1 VARLLLTLTAVFW
14 AGNTVAARLAIDQ
27 ISPFMLTTLRWVLV
41 AAVLWPFHG
50 GEIRKHWG
58 QIRPRLFGI
67 VMLAVLGM
75 SGFNALY
82 YVAAHYTSAINM
94 GILQGALPIFVLAG
108 AFLAHGTRGG
118 LVQLAGV
125 LITAVGV
132 VVVATRGEPLAILE
146 VEFNKG
152 DPPAAVRALRLYTVA
167 LRDRPL
173 MPGAAFF
180 TLLALIAAVTSL
192 PLRRSSAHHGRR
204 CRPQAAVERPGDF
217 PSTCRS
223 LHLRGVDDRAGS
235 AGGSSTRAGVSR
247 PGRRL
252 IDEPFAFHAAPS
264 AGDRRIWRRSH
275 GTAGRSEPECQK
287 FKELPEEVGTPGLSF
302 HHHQHARRR
311 ELSPMAFLVSELGE
325 RDGHPPDAPDEQLRR
340 KNLRRGWRAG
350 RPTLGASSPPSCRRH
365 AFSMGGAP

>member
-1 VARLLLTLTAVFW
+1 MIERATQRLYQWPGLLLTLTAVFW
-14 AGNTVAARLAIDQ
+14 AGNTVAAPACHRPDLAVHADDA
-27 ISPFMLTTLRWVLV
+27 RWVLV
-41 AAVLWPFHG
+41 AAVLWPVYG

-58 QIRPRLFGI
+58 QIRPRLFAI

-108 AFLAHGTRGG
+108 AYLAHGTRGG

-152 DPPAAVRALRLYTVA
+152 DLAMLAACVLYAFYTVA
-167 LRDRPL
+167 LRDRPH

-192 PLRRSSAHHGRR
+192 PLVAFEALTTGVAM
-204 CRPQAAVERPGDF
+204 PTLQGWLVTAWVAIF
-217 PSTCRS
+217 PSTLS
-223 LHLRGVDDRAGS
+223 QLFYLRGVDLIGPGRAGRVRQS
-235 AGGSSTRAGVSR
+235 RAGVRRSPRRR
-247 PGRRL
+247 PDRRAVRRL
-252 IDEPFAFHAAPS
+252 PRGCAG
-264 AGDRRIWRRSH
+264 AGDRRHLAGAADGASTQPATRDAHWRRRYP
-275 GTAGRSEPECQK
+275 RSFESAVLRRL
-287 FKELPEEVGTPGLSF
+287 LPLEGGGWNATGLAAISI
-302 HHHQHARRR
+302 
-311 ELSPMAFLVSELGE
+311 SEL
-325 RDGHPPDAPDEQLRR
+325 
-340 KNLRRGWRAG
+340 RAAG
-350 RPTLGASSPPSCRRH
+350 S
-365 AFSMGGAP
+365 

>member
-1 VARLLLTLTAVFW
+1 RGRDRAPAVRAAGREVPRARTAPGDRLGGGHRRPDLPGRPVPGDRPRQRRAHPAADRGGIGVRPSGHSASMIERATQRLYQWPGLLLTLTAVFW
-14 AGNTVAARLAIDQ
+14 AGNTVAARLDIDQ

-41 AAVLWPFHG
+41 AAVLWPVYG

-58 QIRPRLFGI
+58 QIRPRLSAI

-108 AFLAHGTRGG
+108 AYLAHGTRGG

-152 DPPAAVRALRLYTVA
+152 DLAMLAACVLYAFYTVA
-167 LRDRPL
+167 LRDRPH

-192 PLRRSSAHHGRR
+192 PLVAFEALTTGVAM
-204 CRPQAAVERPGDF
+204 PTLQGWLVTAWVAIF
-217 PSTCRS
+217 PSTLS
-223 LHLRGVDDRAGS
+223 QLFYLRGVDLIG
-235 AGGSSTRAGVSR
+235 
-247 PGRRL
+247 PGR
-252 IDEPFAFHAAPS
+252 A
-264 AGDRRIWRRSH
+264 
-275 GTAGRSEPECQK
+275 
-287 FKELPEEVGTPGLSF
+287 
-302 HHHQHARRR
+302 
-311 ELSPMAFLVSELGE
+311 
-325 RDGHPPDAPDEQLRR
+325 
-340 KNLRRGWRAG
+340 
-350 RPTLGASSPPSCRRH
+350 
-365 AFSMGGAP
+365 

>member
-1 VARLLLTLTAVFW
+1 MIERPTQRLYQWPGLLLTLTAVFW

-41 AAVLWPFHG
+41 AAVLWPVYG
-50 GEIRKHWG
+50 GEIRKHWE
-58 QIRPRLFGI
+58 QIRPRLFAI

-108 AFLAHGTRGG
+108 AYLAHGTRGG

-132 VVVATRGEPLAILE
+132 VVVATRGEPLAILG

-152 DPPAAVRALRLYTVA
+152 DLAMLAACVLYAFYTVA
-167 LRDRPL
+167 LRDRPH

-192 PLRRSSAHHGRR
+192 PLVALEALTTGVAM
-204 CRPQAAVERPGDF
+204 PTLQGWLVTAWVAIF
-217 PSTCRS
+217 PSTLS
-223 LHLRGVDDRAGS
+223 QLFYLRGVDLIGP
-235 AGGSSTRAGVSR
+235 GRAGVYVNLVPVFSAVLAVV
-247 PGRRL
+247 L
-252 IDEPFAFHAAPS
+252 IDEPFAAFHAVALVLVIGGIWLAQRTGK
-264 AGDRRIWRRSH
+264 AG
-275 GTAGRSEPECQK
+275 
-287 FKELPEEVGTPGLSF
+287 
-302 HHHQHARRR
+302 
-311 ELSPMAFLVSELGE
+311 
-325 RDGHPPDAPDEQLRR
+325 
-340 KNLRRGWRAG
+340 
-350 RPTLGASSPPSCRRH
+350 
-365 AFSMGGAP
+365 

>member
-1 VARLLLTLTAVFW
+1 MIERPTQRLYSWPGLLLTLTAVFW

-41 AAVLWPFHG
+41 AAVLWPVYG

-58 QIRPRLFGI
+58 QIRPRLFAI

-108 AFLAHGTRGG
+108 AYLAHGTRGG

-152 DPPAAVRALRLYTVA
+152 DLAMLAACVLYAFYTVA
-167 LRDRPL
+167 LRDRPH

-192 PLRRSSAHHGRR
+192 PLVALEALTTGVAM
-204 CRPQAAVERPGDF
+204 PTLQGWLVTAWVAIF
-217 PSTCRS
+217 PSTLSQLFYLRS
-223 LHLRGVDDRAGS
+223 VDLIGP
-235 AGGSSTRAGVSR
+235 GRAGVYVNLV
-247 PGRRL
+247 PVFAAVLAVVL
-252 IDEPFAFHAAPS
+252 IDEPFAAFHAVALVLVI
-264 AGDRRIWRRSH
+264 GGIWLAQRTR
-275 GTAGRSEPECQK
+275 Q
-287 FKELPEEVGTPGLSF
+287 PG
-302 HHHQHARRR
+302 
-311 ELSPMAFLVSELGE
+311 
-325 RDGHPPDAPDEQLRR
+325 
-340 KNLRRGWRAG
+340 
-350 RPTLGASSPPSCRRH
+350 
-365 AFSMGGAP
+365 

>member
-1 VARLLLTLTAVFW
+1 MIERPTQRLYQWPGLLLTLTAVFW

-41 AAVLWPFHG
+41 AAVLWPVYG

-58 QIRPRLFGI
+58 QIRPRLFAI

-152 DPPAAVRALRLYTVA
+152 DLAMLAACVLYAFYTVA
-167 LRDRPL
+167 LRDRPH

-192 PLRRSSAHHGRR
+192 PLVAFEALTTGVTM
-204 CRPQAAVERPGDF
+204 PTLQGWLVTAWVAIF
-217 PSTCRS
+217 PSTLS
-223 LHLRGVDDRAGS
+223 QLFYLRGVDLIGP
-235 AGGSSTRAGVSR
+235 GRAGVYVNLV
-247 PGRRL
+247 PVFAAVLAVVL
-252 IDEPFAFHAAPS
+252 IDEPFAAFHAVAL
-264 AGDRRIWRRSH
+264 ALVIGGIWLAQRTR
-275 GTAGRSEPECQK
+275 Q
-287 FKELPEEVGTPGLSF
+287 PG
-302 HHHQHARRR
+302 
-311 ELSPMAFLVSELGE
+311 
-325 RDGHPPDAPDEQLRR
+325 
-340 KNLRRGWRAG
+340 
-350 RPTLGASSPPSCRRH
+350 
-365 AFSMGGAP
+365 